1 MQHTDIQSQVEA
13 GDLPK
18 PGIIARMRFLGQRHP
33 VAASLVI
40 GLFIGAGGV
49 LCFAMLA
56 GIAMEGR
63 AGLMLIYS
71 ALNFSVACIL
81 AAWLLASRQR
91 ANPNDIAAAFAAASG
106 SEKLCLADRLQAR
119 LASKTYTEPMTAQE
133 LASIFNSVRSEHG
146 LPARRRERAADDR
159 KRLAK
164 RLESLAEGASR
175 A

>member
-1 MQHTDIQSQVEA
+1 MTIENIETQLITADFPKA
-13 GDLPK
+13 G
-18 PGIIARMRFLGQRHP
+18 IVSRARFLAHRFP
-33 VAASLVI
+33 VVSSLVI
-40 GLFIGAGGV
+40 GLIAGAGGV

-81 AAWLLASRQR
+81 ASWLLSSRRR

-159 KRLAK
+159 KRLA
-164 RLESLAEGASR
+164 
-175 A
+175 